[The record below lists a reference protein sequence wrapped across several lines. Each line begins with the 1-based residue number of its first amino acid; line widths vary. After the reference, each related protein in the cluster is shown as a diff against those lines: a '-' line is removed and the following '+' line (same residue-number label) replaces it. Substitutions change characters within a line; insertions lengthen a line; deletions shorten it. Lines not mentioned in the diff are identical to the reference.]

1 MFDQDGICGGSRCF
15 LNIFM
20 NTSLYRN
27 SICMNTIESGNTAP
41 LQGWLDSLSA
51 SPLSGSQIC
60 LCAHKHTILQ
70 VTMTLSSQGWME
82 ARSITQMNILLQ
94 WNIVKRE
101 QLQLYAG
108 PWSYILL
115 HIHVPIFCSFSE
127 SEQHQRQ
134 TNLTQLCALKP
145 FFYASSVCK
154 REGFKWQQH

>member
-1 MFDQDGICGGSRCF
+1 MSGVFITAPQLHIAPCQDPEELQYFKWGLECIVFLCNVMFDEDGIFGGSRCF
-15 LNIFM
+15 VNIFM

-27 SICMNTIESGNTAP
+27 SIYMNTIESGNTAP

-70 VTMTLSSQGWME
+70 VTMTLSSQDWME

-108 PWSYILL
+108 PCSYI
-115 HIHVPIFCSFSE
+115 IAYTCSSF
-127 SEQHQRQ
+127 
-134 TNLTQLCALKP
+134 L
-145 FFYASSVCK
+145 
-154 REGFKWQQH
+154 